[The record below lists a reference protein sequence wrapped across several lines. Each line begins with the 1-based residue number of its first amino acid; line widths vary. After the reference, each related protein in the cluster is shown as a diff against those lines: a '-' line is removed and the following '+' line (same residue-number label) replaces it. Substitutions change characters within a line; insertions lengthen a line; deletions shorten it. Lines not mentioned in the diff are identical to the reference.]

1 MSDLLVCFFTGCI
14 YYYFFRSI
22 HSLIKWFHTLNTD
35 YIQIWPS
42 VAPLDNCGVNKLIR
56 GEINLSMEQH
66 VYFSTVF
73 LFLNVEKTSLH
84 ISPLQDFIR
93 NRNPSFDRSGG
104 NCMMQKRSCAVG
116 LNGLSC
122 LRSQY
127 VDRSGRRTSYIL
139 IPPTDDNVKAAFC
152 QQDFHSVRINL
163 KLCLIC
169 LVWIQSVWTL
179 NLIIKTGMWSVTRK
193 QLFFFCPIYLMAFWL
208 CMLLICSF
216 FSVDFWVT
224 SPMKKKNRNAAQRS
238 LKRNI

>member
-42 VAPLDNCGVNKLIR
+42 VASLDNCGVNKLIR

-127 VDRSGRRTSYIL
+127 VDRSGRRTSYIV
-139 IPPTDDNVKAAFC
+139 IPPCDNVKAA
-152 QQDFHSVRINL
+152 FHSVRINL

-193 QLFFFCPIYLMAFWL
+193 QLFFFLSHLFDGILTLYVVDLQLFLCWFLGHVSHEEEEQERCPAIVKEEHLG
-208 CMLLICSF
+208 
-216 FSVDFWVT
+216 
-224 SPMKKKNRNAAQRS
+224 
-238 LKRNI
+238 

>member
-42 VAPLDNCGVNKLIR
+42 VASLDNCGVNKLIR

-104 NCMMQKRSCAVG
+104 NCKREVVPSAWTVCPVYG
-116 LNGLSC
+116 HSMSIDRVEEPVIFWSLLQMIMWKLLSV
-122 LRSQY
+122 SKIF
-127 VDRSGRRTSYIL
+127 IL
-139 IPPTDDNVKAAFC
+139 SESIW
-152 QQDFHSVRINL
+152 S
-163 KLCLIC
+163 
-169 LVWIQSVWTL
+169 SVWF
-179 NLIIKTGMWSVTRK
+179 V
-193 QLFFFCPIYLMAFWL
+193 
-208 CMLLICSF
+208 
-216 FSVDFWVT
+216 
-224 SPMKKKNRNAAQRS
+224 
-238 LKRNI
+238 

>member
-42 VAPLDNCGVNKLIR
+42 VASLDNCGVNKLIR

-104 NCMMQKRSCAVG
+104 NCKREVVPSAWTVCPVYG
-116 LNGLSC
+116 
-122 LRSQY
+122 QY

-139 IPPTDDNVKAAFC
+139 IPPCDNMKAAFC

-208 CMLLICSF
+208 CTLLICSF

>member
-14 YYYFFRSI
+14 YYFFRSI

-42 VAPLDNCGVNKLIR
+42 VASLDNCGVNKLIR

-127 VDRSGRRTSYIL
+127 VDRSGRRSSYIL
-139 IPPTDDNVKAAFC
+139 IPPTDDNVKA
-152 QQDFHSVRINL
+152 DFHSVRINL

-193 QLFFFCPIYLMAFWL
+193 QLFFFLSHLFDGILTLYVVDLQLFLCWFLGHVSHEEEEQERCPAIVKEEHLG
-208 CMLLICSF
+208 
-216 FSVDFWVT
+216 
-224 SPMKKKNRNAAQRS
+224 
-238 LKRNI
+238 

>member
-127 VDRSGRRTSYIL
+127 VDRSGRRSSYIL
-139 IPPTDDNVKAAFC
+139 IPPCDNVKAA
-152 QQDFHSVRINL
+152 FHSVRINL

-193 QLFFFCPIYLMAFWL
+193 QLFFFLSHLFDGILTLYVVDLQLFLCWFLGHVSHEEEEQERCPAIVKEEHLG
-208 CMLLICSF
+208 
-216 FSVDFWVT
+216 
-224 SPMKKKNRNAAQRS
+224 
-238 LKRNI
+238 